1 MTSLRMPTGLL
12 TLILCLLLSS
22 PCIAM
27 KPAYESLDHV
37 LARTRTAIVADIGSV
52 EETEGPRFYRL
63 LTFTATPVETLFGKN
78 FATHRIACRYL
89 EGLVHRRGDTMV
101 APLISGSGMEFNIK
115 AGDRVVLL
123 IAADANEQGEYSVLR
138 IEPLDRRDAIE
149 QFGATRSRDGEK
161 Q

>member
-1 MTSLRMPTGLL
+1 
-12 TLILCLLLSS
+12 
-22 PCIAM
+22 M

-78 FATHRIACRYL
+78 FTTHRIACRYL
-89 EGLVHRRGDTMV
+89 EGLVHRRGDMMV
-101 APLISGSGMEFNIK
+101 APLISGSGMEFGIK
-115 AGDRVVLL
+115 PGERVILL
-123 IAADANEQGEYSVLR
+123 IAADANEQGEYNVLR
-138 IEPLDRRDAIE
+138 IEPLDRRDVIK
-149 QFGATRSRDGEK
+149 QFGTVRSRGSAK